1 MRMLHAALAILALA
15 LVALIVGANMG
26 CAPKYFQRG
35 DVIALV
41 ALAVIYAVLLT
52 WAALGETDDRRAI
65 GAVSSAGLAALFLST
80 VSIPVLAAPA
90 AIVGAFRLPRSSAL
104 RRWVIVAIPVAVLLT
119 FAVVWLGALGVTTA
133 QATCP

>member
-1 MRMLHAALAILALA
+1 VLA
-15 LVALIVGANMG
+15 LVALALVVLIVGVNMG

-35 DVIALV
+35 DV
-41 ALAVIYAVLLT
+41 
-52 WAALGETDDRRAI
+52 AALLGLAISYAALLAWATLGDSDRRRAV

-90 AIVGAFRLPRSSAL
+90 AIVGAFRLPRSSDL
-104 RRWVIVAIPVAVLLT
+104 RRGLIVALPGIVLLT
-119 FAVVWLGALGVTTA
+119 LAVVFVGALGVTSA

>member
-15 LVALIVGANMG
+15 LVALIVGANLG

-35 DVIALV
+35 DVITLL
-41 ALAVIYAVLLT
+41 ALAIIYAALLA
-52 WAALGETDDRRAI
+52 WAALGDTDQRRAV
-65 GAVSSAGLAALFLST
+65 GAISSAGVAALFLST

-90 AIVGAFRLPRSSAL
+90 AIVGAFRLPRSAAL
-104 RRWVIVAIPVAVLLT
+104 RRGLIVALPVVVLLT
-119 FAVVWLGALGVTTA
+119 FAVVFLGALGVTSA

>member
-1 MRMLHAALAILALA
+1 M
-15 LVALIVGANMG
+15 VLIVSANLG

-35 DVIALV
+35 DVVALLG
-41 ALAVIYAVLLT
+41 LAVIYAVLLAR
-52 WAALGETDDRRAI
+52 AALADTDDRRAI

-90 AIVGAFRLPRSSAL
+90 AIVGVFRLPRSSTL
-104 RRWVIVAIPVAVLLT
+104 RRWVIVALPLIVLLT
-119 FAVVWLGALGVTTA
+119 FAVVFLGALGVTSA